1 MFPAAGVPV
10 TDARAV
16 RWLALGDSF
25 TIGTG
30 IRANQAFPSVLVRIW
45 SERAIACD
53 LVNPSVNG
61 YTTDDLIRDEL
72 PLVGSF
78 EPTMVSVLIGAND
91 IVRGSGEERYRSQL
105 RRIHDAIRGG
115 SAPAPAV
122 FALPQPDWSLAPA
135 GADYGDPAATARTI
149 ERFNA
154 IAREEVARAGGR
166 YLDVFPL
173 MREQARR
180 GMFAADRLHPSA
192 EAHAQW
198 AAALDELLRP
208 SPPPGSPH
216 R

>member
-1 MFPAAGVPV
+1 MSEER
-10 TDARAV
+10 TV

-30 IRANQAFPSVLVRIW
+30 IRKDEAFPSVLARTW
-45 SERAIACD
+45 SGRGTRTE
-53 LVNPSVNG
+53 VTNPSVNG

-72 PLVGSF
+72 PLARSVR
-78 EPTMVSVLIGAND
+78 PTLVTVLVGAND
-91 IVRGSGEERYRSQL
+91 LVRGTSEERYRAQL
-105 RRIHDAIRGG
+105 GRIHRGLIDAGVARTRIH
-115 SAPAPAV
+115 
-122 FALPQPDWSLAPA
+122 ALPQPDWSLSPA
-135 GADYGDPAATARTI
+135 GADHGDPGAIARSI

-154 IAREEVARAGGR
+154 IAREEAERAGGR
-166 YLDVFPL
+166 YLDIFPL

-180 GMFAADRLHPSA
+180 GMLAPDRLHPSA

-208 SPPPGSPH
+208 S